1 MSSKPLSQFMTVR
14 LKPSDHKAFRAKA
27 SRYGGVSEVL
37 RELVVAFLEDRMTIT
52 PPSNPRKENLYVTR
66 IQD

>member
-1 MSSKPLSQFMTVR
+1 MPSKPLSQFMTVR

-27 SRYGGVSEVL
+27 TRYGGVSEVL
-37 RELVVAFLEDRMTIT
+37 RELVIAFTEDRVTII

-66 IQD
+66 SQN

>member
-1 MSSKPLSQFMTVR
+1 MATKPLSQFMTVR
-14 LKPSDHKAFRAKA
+14 LKPADHKAFRAKA

-37 RELVVAFLEDRMTIT
+37 RELVTAFIEDRVTVI
-52 PPSNPRKENLYVTR
+52 PPSNPRKESLYVPR